1 MRIIKSKYLV
11 LIVAL
16 LILFGS
22 AFAQHSRTPSEGMEK
37 HPSRGKAGMRHMRM
51 ILDLTEKQEEKIK
64 KLRTERLK
72 VLLPLQNELA
82 EKEAQLHT
90 LSTAEKVDMKKIYK
104 MIEEI
109 GAIKIQM
116 MKERATYHQDIR
128 KLLTEEQRLV
138 FDMRPHHRGHRLPPH
153 GAGPR

>member
-1 MRIIKSKYLV
+1 MRMIRSKFMV
-11 LIVAL
+11 LITAL

-22 AFAQHSRTPSEGMEK
+22 GFAHHSRTYPEGMGK
-37 HPSRGKAGMRHMRM
+37 HPSHGKAGTRHMPM
-51 ILDLTEKQEEKIK
+51 IPDSTEKQEEKIK
-64 KLRTERLK
+64 KLRAEHLK

-90 LSTAEKVDMKKIYK
+90 LSTAEKVDMKKIYR

-116 MKERATYHQDIR
+116 MKERATHHQDIR
-128 KLLTEEQRLV
+128 KLLTEKQRLV
-138 FDMRPHHRGHRLPPH
+138 FDMHPHHRGRRHSTH
-153 GAGPR
+153 CAGPL